1 MGFTLSDFP
10 ARTIT
15 TKTTTILQVPDN
27 PKTLILEKCRTTR
40 DLNQVHAHLIKTRL
54 LHNPNVANPLLE
66 SAALLLPNPSINYA
80 LNIFHDLEKPDSAAY
95 NAMIRGLTLKQ
106 SSNEAIL
113 FFRQMIEHLVKPD
126 KFSFS
131 SVLKACSRL
140 KALMEGQQIHAQIF
154 KCQWSC
160 KHEELVNNALVY
172 MYASCGEMVLARR
185 VFDGM
190 SERSTITWN
199 SMFSGYVKS
208 GFWEEVTRLFREMLD
223 MEVQFD
229 GVTLISVLTACRK
242 LGDLELGQ
250 WIDDYVEV
258 NGLMGNAN
266 LVTSLFDMYAK
277 CGCVDAARRLFDR
290 MPRKDVV
297 AWSAMIAG
305 YSQANRGKD
314 ALSLFHEMQKANVE
328 PNEVTMVTVLSS
340 CALLGALETGKW
352 VHSYIKK
359 KKWKLTVTLGTAL
372 VDFYAKCGCV
382 DSAVEVFQEMPST
395 NVLSW
400 TALIQGLAS
409 NGQGVRALE
418 YYSLMQQQNIA
429 PNDVTFIGVLCACS
443 HAGLVDQG
451 WAFFTSMTRDFG
463 FEPRIEHCGCMVDIL
478 GRAGRIEEAYN
489 FIKSMTTKPN
499 AVVWRTLLAS
509 CRFHKNVEI
518 AEESLKQV
526 VRLEPAHAG
535 DYILLSNVY
544 ASVGRLED
552 ALRVRSQMKEIGVK
566 KSPGCSLIELDGVI
580 HEFLAEDS
588 LHPDLEDI
596 YTAIDH
602 IMKRIKLA
610 GYVPNTAEGR
620 LDAEEDGKEASI
632 SHHSEKLAIA
642 FGLLKTTPGAT
653 IRISK
658 NLRICTDCHNAAKLI
673 STVFDRV
680 LVIRDRNRFH
690 HFAGGTCSCNDFW

>member
-1 MGFTLSDFP
+1 MAFTLPDFP

-15 TKTTTILQVPDN
+15 TKTATILQVPDN

-80 LNIFHDLEKPDSAAY
+80 LNIFRDLEKPDSAAY

-208 GFWEEVTRLFREMLD
+208 GFWEE
-223 MEVQFD
+223 
-229 GVTLISVLTACRK
+229 
-242 LGDLELGQ
+242 

-266 LVTSLFDMYAK
+266 LVTSLFD
-277 CGCVDAARRLFDR
+277 
-290 MPRKDVV
+290 
-297 AWSAMIAG
+297 I
-305 YSQANRGKD
+305 QANRGKD

-328 PNEVTMVTVLSS
+328 PNEVTMVTMLSS

-359 KKWKLTVTLGTAL
+359 K
-372 VDFYAKCGCV
+372 
-382 DSAVEVFQEMPST
+382 
-395 NVLSW
+395 N
-400 TALIQGLAS
+400 
-409 NGQGVRALE
+409 
-418 YYSLMQQQNIA
+418 
-429 PNDVTFIGVLCACS
+429 
-443 HAGLVDQG
+443 
-451 WAFFTSMTRDFG
+451 
-463 FEPRIEHCGCMVDIL
+463 
-478 GRAGRIEEAYN
+478 
-489 FIKSMTTKPN
+489 
-499 AVVWRTLLAS
+499 
-509 CRFHKNVEI
+509 
-518 AEESLKQV
+518 
-526 VRLEPAHAG
+526 
-535 DYILLSNVY
+535 
-544 ASVGRLED
+544 
-552 ALRVRSQMKEIGVK
+552 
-566 KSPGCSLIELDGVI
+566 
-580 HEFLAEDS
+580 